1 MNIKEDFQY
10 HQITVALRIR
20 PFNQVEIERGVECI
34 TYKLSEQILLL
45 KDPSGGSEDF
55 LRAKR
60 SRDRTFVFDAVF
72 DQDATQ
78 EQVYESTT
86 KNLVDGIVRGYNATV
101 FAYGPTGTGK
111 TYTMLG
117 MDRESGIYIQ
127 ALNDLFKAIEDNRE
141 SMECSVSLSYLEIY
155 NETIRDLLNPS
166 GVLDLRDDS
175 KGIIQIS
182 GITEFCPSSAEEA
195 MALVQRGNKH
205 RTQEPTAANKTS
217 SRSHAILQVV
227 VKKNSK
233 LGTPDEARIG
243 KLLLIDLAGSERA
256 SQTQNRGRR
265 MKEGAHINR
274 SLLALGN
281 CITALSERGSHTHVN
296 YRDSKLTR
304 LLKDALSGNSRTVMI
319 AHVSPSIAAYDES
332 RTTLIY
338 ASRTKN
344 IKTRVRQNYE
354 NAAQHATKYGR
365 VLYNLHNELEKLHQR
380 INEHGREIRRLMK
393 TEVKIRSPQE
403 DADQAEDS
411 HKEHKL
417 INLVKQF
424 QCVLEEHMKVKC
436 CLLQLD
442 NSHLEQHIDT
452 VRHLATIAD
461 WEQDRPQCY
470 TQQRSGKT
478 AVDTIDVGE
487 EEEDG
492 DSDITEPHEVMMAR
506 EEINILLAEQQK
518 TSAKMTTLK
527 EQWANSKFKASQLEK
542 QIPDEFSS
550 DQGELFRLL
559 HKIHEL
565 QVSNSELLTRS
576 ICKDSLLYQKD
587 FVILGH
593 QHYRSLCEKIIHLQQ
608 TLIDEKVHDPELLHL
623 HEIDYV
629 KIKQTEEQKSLLLNR
644 FKHDILENG
653 VEPETFGGV
662 HLHLDIEQI
671 DRAITDNRKNNE
683 THTRLT
689 LSLSPDLDSGYRTCK
704 STPGLIPTRQNSS
717 LSLLTPFHHLRA
729 PTQADSNEIIIID
742 PPKEETPTRL
752 HSHPLDD
759 SQRHSLSFLQ
769 LSPDILEEVVAGT
782 RSISLVAAR
791 RRSRVNETESPYI
804 IKERSALSSLPVL
817 EGNALE
823 LPVTHSR
830 CHITP
835 VRKAV
840 STENLPS
847 LVLRKDEVTSGT
859 TSASSKDKLQKKSY
873 WDRKSHSFEVPAS
886 QLCKSEQCNSHRI
899 HLDKLL
905 HSKSPHTIC
914 HGKSAHST
922 TKVKTAFNYKT
933 IVRPK
938 LNKNYPCTITSGTQ
952 PKLVCAAKS
961 DPEEI
966 PASTKTLILPQ
977 NIKHRP
983 QPTYKKTRDN
993 KR

>member
-1 MNIKEDFQY
+1 MNIKENFQY

-34 TYKLSEQILLL
+34 TYKLGEQILLL

-78 EQVYESTT
+78 EHVYESTT

-117 MDRESGIYIQ
+117 MDSESGIYIQ

-195 MALVQRGNKH
+195 MSLVQRGNKQ

-227 VKKNSK
+227 VKKNGK
-233 LGTPDEARIG
+233 LGTPDEGRIG

-256 SQTQNRGRR
+256 SQTQNQGKRI
-265 MKEGAHINR
+265 KEGAHINL

-281 CITALSERGSHTHVN
+281 CITALSERGSHAHVN

-304 LLKDALSGNSRTVMI
+304 LLKGALSGNSRTIMI

-344 IKTRVRQNYE
+344 IRTRVRQNYE
-354 NAAQHATKYGR
+354 NAAQRATKYGR

-380 INEHGREIRRLMK
+380 INEHGREIKRLMK
-393 TEVKIRSPQE
+393 TEVKIKSAQE
-403 DADQAEDS
+403 ESDQAGDS
-411 HKEHKL
+411 DKEQKL
-417 INLVKQF
+417 NDLVEQF
-424 QCVLEEHMKVKC
+424 RCVLEEHMKVKC

-452 VRHLATIAD
+452 VHHLATIAD
-461 WEQDRPQCY
+461 WEQDRQCY
-470 TQQRSGKT
+470 TQQRPRKT
-478 AVDTIDVGE
+478 AGDTIDMGE

-527 EQWANSKFKASQLEK
+527 EQWTNSTFKASQLEK
-542 QIPDEFSS
+542 QIPDKFSS

-565 QVSNSELLTRS
+565 QVSNSELLSRS
-576 ICKDSLLYQKD
+576 MCKDSLLYQKD
-587 FVILGH
+587 FVILGY
-593 QHYRSLCEKIIHLQQ
+593 QHYRSLCEKIINLQQ

-623 HEIDYV
+623 HEMDHV
-629 KIKQTEEQKSLLLNR
+629 KIKQMEEQKSLLLSR
-644 FKHDILENG
+644 FK
-653 VEPETFGGV
+653 
-662 HLHLDIEQI
+662 
-671 DRAITDNRKNNE
+671 
-683 THTRLT
+683 
-689 LSLSPDLDSGYRTCK
+689 
-704 STPGLIPTRQNSS
+704 
-717 LSLLTPFHHLRA
+717 
-729 PTQADSNEIIIID
+729 IIID

-759 SQRHSLSFLQ
+759 SQRHSLLFLQ
-769 LSPDILEEVVAGT
+769 LSPDVLEEVVAGT
-782 RSISLVAAR
+782 RGISLVAAR

-804 IKERSALSSLPVL
+804 IKERSALSSFPVL

-830 CHITP
+830 GHITP

-847 LVLRKDEVTSGT
+847 LVLRKDEATSGT
-859 TSASSKDKLQKKSY
+859 TSANLMDKLQKKSY
-873 WDRKSHSFEVPAS
+873 WNRKSHSFEVPAS

-899 HLDKLL
+899 NLDKLL
-905 HSKSPHTIC
+905 HPKSAHTTC
-914 HGKSAHST
+914 HGKSSCST

-938 LNKNYPCTITSGTQ
+938 LNRNNPCIITSGTS
-952 PKLVCAAKS
+952 PKLVYAAKP

-966 PASTKTLILPQ
+966 PASTKTLMLPQ
-977 NIKHRP
+977 NIKNRP
-983 QPTYKKTRDN
+983 QPTYKKTHDN